1 MLLSRERFVAVGS
14 FWVDALRRSF
24 NVAKLTTIVLKLNPK
39 SLIEL
44 VESPQLVFKRF
55 FDN

>member
-1 MLLSRERFVAVGS
+1 MLLSRGRFVAVDS

-24 NVAKLTTIVLKLNPK
+24 NVAKLTTIVLKLNPD

-55 FDN
+55 FDT